1 MCGISIE
8 IGKELFKKQN
18 IFLDVHRGISE
29 NVIKVT
35 DTQLAHQLLPTTTED
50 NNSTTQPVLIDKFTY
65 LLFNGLIINT
75 KKLSKKY
82 NIIDFKSDTDFVA
95 QLIKNHTYEALS
107 DLRGSFAISV
117 VYITKSKIIS
127 YRDHSGSRPLYYF
140 IKNSSIKLHS
150 DPRPL
155 IKHFDIETGL
165 LDEAF
170 KIFGF
175 VPEQI
180 LYSEN
185 IVGLRCI
192 RPGHITI
199 LSVINDK
206 WTIESEKFVQ
216 LSEFKVKPIK
226 LVSKIIKSFS
236 LGIEKQPSATF
247 LSGGVDSSILAI
259 NLKNKKISSL
269 TIASR
274 KTNEIKRA
282 ENWSEILNI
291 KNISKKFSKSE
302 VNHINLKKQKILP
315 FNSKDGS
322 NILAISSLAQKH
334 GFRIAFSGVGLDE
347 LTNGY
352 NQIKKILII
361 HFLLLNSFTRLVAL
375 FLGFKFVS
383 EELSNIQG
391 SQYLKEHIIS
401 RLWSKKKP
409 LTLKNLDMIK
419 TILKENE
426 YEIKSWF
433 SENKVTNP
441 SSQILLA
448 DFIFYTRNQL
458 LRESDIIGYSM
469 NIDIR
474 APFCEPN
481 FFKTMINN
489 KLKSKKIFIK
499 FLKKNKWIEAPKE
512 GFFFE

>member
-1 MCGISIE
+1 LYKKINMCGISIE

-282 ENWSEILNI
+282 
-291 KNISKKFSKSE
+291 
-302 VNHINLKKQKILP
+302 
-315 FNSKDGS
+315 
-322 NILAISSLAQKH
+322 
-334 GFRIAFSGVGLDE
+334 
-347 LTNGY
+347 
-352 NQIKKILII
+352 
-361 HFLLLNSFTRLVAL
+361 
-375 FLGFKFVS
+375 
-383 EELSNIQG
+383 
-391 SQYLKEHIIS
+391 
-401 RLWSKKKP
+401 
-409 LTLKNLDMIK
+409 
-419 TILKENE
+419 
-426 YEIKSWF
+426 
-433 SENKVTNP
+433 
-441 SSQILLA
+441 
-448 DFIFYTRNQL
+448 
-458 LRESDIIGYSM
+458 
-469 NIDIR
+469 
-474 APFCEPN
+474 
-481 FFKTMINN
+481 
-489 KLKSKKIFIK
+489 
-499 FLKKNKWIEAPKE
+499 
-512 GFFFE
+512 